1 MLFGKRVVQEKD
13 RADRDRQHLLKNYL
27 HRNLIVEDMT
37 ELECQFIVRVQ
48 TYYKNRDNFTPE
60 EQVALEKE
68 LSDLRKSLSSTR
80 AFIEQ
85 LVKAGEGKAYGENAT
100 FIKQ

>member
-13 RADRDRQHLLKNYL
+13 RADRDRQHLLASHL

-37 ELECQFIVRVQ
+37 ELESQFIVRAQ
-48 TYYKNRDNFTPE
+48 TYYRNRDNFTPE
-60 EQVALEKE
+60 EQIELERE
-68 LSDLRKSLSSTR
+68 LAQLKKSLSYTR

-85 LVKAGEGKAYGENAT
+85 LVRAGEGKAYGENAT

>member
-37 ELECQFIVRVQ
+37 ELECQFIVRAQ
-48 TYYKNRDNFTPE
+48 TYYKNKDNFTPE
-60 EQVALEKE
+60 EQIELERE
-68 LSDLRKSLSSTR
+68 LSQLKQSLSSTR
-80 AFIEQ
+80 ALVEQ
-85 LVKAGEGKAYGENAT
+85 LVRASEGKAYGENAT
-100 FIKQ
+100 FTNT